1 MRVVKFVVAAFLIGL
16 LLGATKDKHP
26 KVAKCVGPDSGKF
39 TLPKLVKRS
48 INADYTVQ
56 YYPENGRVEY
66 CNSFDCFAV
75 PLGTQVYLQGAMVP
89 SDITTRC
96 D

>member
-16 LLGATKDKHP
+16 LLGAAKDKHP
-26 KVAKCVGPDSGKF
+26 KVAKCVGPDGGKF
-39 TLPKLVKRS
+39 NLPKLVKRS
-48 INADYTVQ
+48 INMDYTVQ
-56 YYPENGRVEY
+56 YYPKKGRVEY

-75 PLGTQVYLQGAMVP
+75 PLGTQVFLRGAMVP
-89 SDITTRC
+89 SEITTRC

>member
-1 MRVVKFVVAAFLIGL
+1 MKTAKLLAAVALAIM
-16 LLGATKDKHP
+16 LLGAAKDKHP
-26 KVAKCVGPDSGKF
+26 KVAKCVGPDGGKF

-48 INADYTVQ
+48 INVDYTVQ

-75 PLGTQVYLQGAMVP
+75 PLGTQVYLQGAVVP

-96 D
+96 E